1 MNAQENAVANGWIM
15 TASGRKFYPLAP
27 NCEQLALYDIA
38 HALSMQCRWNGHTR
52 VFYSV
57 AQHCVLM
64 SELCHAHP
72 AEALMH
78 DASEAYI
85 SDVPKPVKRQLPEF
99 EAHEDRLLR
108 KIFECWGLAYP
119 LPKDVKFCDE
129 VMLRWEAR
137 DLFGDDRC
145 TQIFGPYAIAAL
157 QHLPRISPWAPAEAE
172 SRFIQRAVDL
182 GITHFTKAQ

>member
-108 KIFECWGLAYP
+108 RIFECWGLVYP
-119 LPKDVKFCDE
+119 LPKEVKLCDDIL
-129 VMLRWEAR
+129 LRWEAR
-137 DLFGDDRC
+137 DLFSDDRC
-145 TQIFGPYAIAAL
+145 VQIFGAGSRDSIR
-157 QHLPRISPWAPAEAE
+157 HLPPIEPLTPREAE
-172 SRFIQRAVDL
+172 RLFIDRAISL
-182 GITHFTKAQ
+182 GVTHFEKR